1 MELEHSDARRRGRFF
16 SAICS
21 VGLAVLVGYSLFN
34 YVAGNLSAMGI
45 QIAMAPILAGSLLA
59 LFLGVE
65 DRKVYWIVLL
75 VLCYLATIGLSRL
88 YFHLALPLLFFFLL
102 GRRDGF
108 ALTTA
113 FLLGLCAIILTP
125 WLAGDPVYAI
135 GTAIRFVVAYF
146 FVTILAWA
154 WEGSR
159 VRFHR
164 LLTAKN
170 EHLNAVLGSVPDGI
184 VTIDEHAT
192 IRSFNPAAERIFGY
206 PASEVV
212 GQNVKIL
219 MPEPFRTEHD
229 RYVGDYLRTGAAKV
243 IGIGR
248 EVVGRRRDGSE
259 FPVELAIS
267 ATRLE
272 TGRRLF
278 VGVTRDVTDRRRQE
292 EQLERKAV
300 EAGLLNQ
307 TTTAVSESKS
317 FNEALK
323 RSVDVIRRAT
333 GWPIGHVCLPSASG
347 DALEPS
353 DIWSIAGGHEYPG
366 SWRSRRRRGS
376 RPVSV
381 CRGAC
386 GSRDGPRSCQTC
398 RKTPPLHGPRCARTS
413 ACGARLRSL

>member
-1 MELEHSDARRRGRFF
+1 MNDSPDRLAR
-16 SAICS
+16 
-21 VGLAVLVGYSLFN
+21 
-34 YVAGNLSAMGI
+34 
-45 QIAMAPILAGSLLA
+45 QI
-59 LFLGVE
+59 
-65 DRKVYWIVLL
+65 
-75 VLCYLATIGLSRL
+75 
-88 YFHLALPLLFFFLL
+88 
-102 GRRDGF
+102 
-108 ALTTA
+108 A
-113 FLLGLCAIILTP
+113 FLLELDRLKTVLRRSRLLHEDRRENSAEHSWHVVMLAMVLAEHADEAVDGTRVARMLMIHDVVEID
-125 WLAGDPVYAI
+125 AGDAFVYDVAARTEKAKKE
-135 GTAIRFVVAYF
+135 TA
-146 FVTILAWA
+146 
-154 WEGSR
+154 
-159 VRFHR
+159 
-164 LLTAKN
+164 
-170 EHLNAVLGSVPDGI
+170 
-184 VTIDEHAT
+184 
-192 IRSFNPAAERIFGY
+192 AAERIFGY